1 MILYRKQKFKYYKP
15 PTLSTLLPFIVEFI
29 STKISIVDIIS
40 IVNGFIWYFLN
51 FVILYKSEVDV
62 MSIID
67 KICDLMNYKKIT
79 QKQLTDYL
87 GLDKSTFSQWKSGK
101 NQSYLKYIS
110 QIADFLNVPEYYL
123 KKWRLET

>member
-1 MILYRKQKFKYYKP
+1 
-15 PTLSTLLPFIVEFI
+15 
-29 STKISIVDIIS
+29 
-40 IVNGFIWYFLN
+40 
-51 FVILYKSEVDV
+51 

-123 KKWRLET
+123 KSEDLKLNFIPHELDDEYIIECPVCGYDCTDY